1 MSRIRLKYVQA
12 WVDREGRV
20 HRYFRRPGFPRVRL
34 RGLPG
39 SAEFMAAYQTALA
52 GPRTA
57 IGAGRSKPGSVS
69 AVIAEYFDSQQFFA
83 SKSAGTQRM
92 RRSILELRRVWRQ
105 ADWIAAVGMDRSAI
119 GQQAT
124 ACCA

>member
-34 RGLPG
+34 PGLPG
-39 SAEFMAAYQTALA
+39 STEFMAAYQTALA
-52 GPRTA
+52 GRTA

-69 AVIAEYFDSQQFFA
+69 AVVDRVFQLATVFRLE
-83 SKSAGTQRM
+83 K
-92 RRSILELRRVWRQ
+92 RRHTTH
-105 ADWIAAVGMDRSAI
+105 AALDP
-119 GQQAT
+119 
-124 ACCA
+124 